1 MKNFFMKNK
10 ISVFFSILLILLII
24 ISIIYIIK
32 DILSK
37 QESIAESNLLNTI
50 NINEITFNNIETQ
63 TSLNTEISKNILETE
78 QIQPIETERMLKV
91 QTLKK
96 ENSDIVGWLEIEN
109 TSINYPV
116 LQGTDNE
123 YYMTH
128 NYKKEKSK
136 NGSIFLNYKYDWNI
150 TSNNL
155 LIYGHNLNNGTMFQ
169 ELLKYSDK
177 NFYINHPIIRFTTE
191 KEDSEFEIISVFKSR
206 VYYNTEQNVFRYYF
220 FINPSSEEEYNN
232 FVQNAK
238 NSSMY
243 NIDSTATYGD
253 QLITLST
260 CSYHVKDGRF
270 VVIGKKLNEFSE

>member
-1 MKNFFMKNK
+1 MKNFFIRNK
-10 ISVFFSILLILLII
+10 LNLFFCILSIFLII

-136 NGSIFLNYKYDWNI
+136 NGSIFLNYKYDWDI
-150 TSNNL
+150 ASNNL

-177 NFYINHPIIRFTTE
+177 SFYINHPIIRFTTDE
-191 KEDSEFEIISVFKSR
+191 EDAEFEIISVFKSR

-220 FINPSSEEEYNN
+220 FINPNSEEEYNN

-238 NSSMY
+238 NFSMY

-260 CSYHVKDGRF
+260 CAYHVKDGRF
-270 VVIGKKLNEFSE
+270 VVIGKKNK